1 LQENINVT
9 LGHLRTTS
17 DSQQQIRE
25 MAVNLIFEN

>member
-1 LQENINVT
+1 LQENIVVT
-9 LGHLRTTS
+9 HGQLRTTS